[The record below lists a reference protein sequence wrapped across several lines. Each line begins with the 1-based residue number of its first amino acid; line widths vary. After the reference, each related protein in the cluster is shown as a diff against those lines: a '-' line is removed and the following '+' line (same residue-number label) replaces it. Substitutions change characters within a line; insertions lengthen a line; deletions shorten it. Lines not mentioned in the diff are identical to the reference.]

1 MIKLEYFDYDKTT
14 LSVSSE
20 GENFDIGILSA
31 ASIEFIRAAA
41 LFDRQVEAAK
51 AQNIPLV
58 DKIEVGEIVIDEPND
73 QYKLINSHL
82 SKAIVCEWPFDSDI
96 IETLNDNQA
105 LCNAIQAKAHDL
117 AKEYA
122 KKKTS

>member
-1 MIKLEYFDYDKTT
+1 MIKLEYFDYDRTT
-14 LSVSSE
+14 LSVSSD
-20 GENFDIGILSA
+20 GKDFDIGILSA

-58 DKIEVGEIVIDEPND
+58 DKIEVGDIVIDEPND

-82 SKAIVCEWPFDSDI
+82 SKAVVCEWPFGSDI
-96 IETLNDNQA
+96 IETLNENQA